1 MYRPADHSSIQRI
14 KHRAGVL
21 FLAGAAALALSV
33 PVRGSSGWMQH
44 AMLWPSLSP
53 HLVAQPSPQQQAA
66 KQITRM
72 LHEMQA
78 SAGRLQ
84 KSDAGDT
91 TQDIQRRIVT
101 NLDTLIQ
108 MAQQQQSSGGGSSQS
123 SAKQQGQ
130 QLQQSQGNGPQQP
143 NEGPSQAARNSKY
156 SPGVTL
162 PAQLNKPFDSNKRQ
176 WGNLPARERN
186 LIMNGIRKGT
196 LPQYRSLVNAYY
208 EALGRLNEPQSK

>member
-1 MYRPADHSSIQRI
+1 MYTPSPNSSIKRIGHRPA
-14 KHRAGVL
+14 ALV
-21 FLAGAAALALSV
+21 LAGIAALALGV
-33 PVRGSSGWMQH
+33 PARGSSRWVQH

-53 HLVAQPSPQQQAA
+53 HLVSAPSPQQQAA
-66 KQITRM
+66 RQITKM

-84 KSDAGDT
+84 KSDAGSA
-91 TQDIQRRIVT
+91 TQDIQHRIVT
-101 NLDTLIQ
+101 NLDALIQ
-108 MAQQQQSSGGGSSQS
+108 MAQQQQSSGGGSSQA

-130 QLQQSQGNGPQQP
+130 QLQQSQGSGPQQP

-162 PAQLNKPFDSNKRQ
+162 PAQFNKPFDSNKRQ

-186 LIMNGIRKGT
+186 LIINGIRKGT

-208 EALGRLNEPQSK
+208 EALGRLNETAKH